1 MSTIDRTIGRVSS
14 DALNKRNKKE
24 VRINYGEASMT
35 DMAEY
40 FELVK
45 GKYGLSSDYALAEKL
60 GIAQPEANLMRRG
73 LKIPKPE
80 LCIKIAKLL
89 NKNPVELLLIAQK
102 DKAPKQAKEYWTL
115 ALTAVDVMLHVPK
128 SPKYIPRKVAAI
140 GEELRELETQTLTYQ
155 GAEAN
160 AEAVRLV
167 QTAEHSIDALMERWN
182 IWRKGEALYPSYL
195 LANQEAAKRGVTIRR
210 LLVLTREQM
219 GQESVVADAIQVM
232 DDQQRVG
239 IKIFYSFREEL
250 ERAPAFHRFEE
261 DYKRRGAARDLNAA
275 MFDREILIFSQS
287 YGQVQLGVVG
297 TPTPITM
304 INQLQITWKP
314 ELLRDLD
321 PAPLFDMTRYVF
333 DYSSP
338 QAFKTELRRF
348 TRSVT

>member
-1 MSTIDRTIGRVSS
+1 
-14 DALNKRNKKE
+14 
-24 VRINYGEASMT
+24 MT
-35 DMAEY
+35 EIAEY

-45 GKYGLSSDYALAEKL
+45 DRYGLRSDYALAEKL

-115 ALTAVDVMLHVPK
+115 ALTAVDVMLHIPK
-128 SPKYIPRKVAAI
+128 TPKYIPRKVEAI
-140 GEELRELETQTLTYQ
+140 GRELRQLETQTLTYQ

-182 IWRKGEALYPSYL
+182 IWKKGEALYPNYL
-195 LANQEAAKRGVTIRR
+195 LANQEAVKRGVIIRR

-219 GQESVVADAIQVM
+219 GQEPVVADAVQVM
-232 DDQQRVG
+232 EDQQRVG
-239 IKIFYSFREEL
+239 IKIFYAFREEL
-250 ERAPAFHRFEE
+250 ERAPAFQRFEE
-261 DYKRRGAARDLNAA
+261 DYKRQGAASDLNAA

-297 TPTPITM
+297 QPIPITM
-304 INQLQITWKP
+304 INQLKITWKP
-314 ELLRDLD
+314 DLLRDLD

-333 DYSSP
+333 EYSDSHT
-338 QAFKTELRRF
+338 FRTELMRF
-348 TRSVT
+348 QRSVR

>member
-1 MSTIDRTIGRVSS
+1 
-14 DALNKRNKKE
+14 
-24 VRINYGEASMT
+24 MT
-35 DMAEY
+35 EIAEY

-45 GKYGLSSDYALAEKL
+45 GRYGLSSDYALAEKL

-182 IWRKGEALYPSYL
+182 IWKKGEALYPSYL
-195 LANQEAAKRGVTIRR
+195 LANQEAVKRGVTIRR
-210 LLVLTREQM
+210 LLVLTRAQM
-219 GQESVVADAIQVM
+219 RQESVVADAIQVM

-239 IKIFYSFREEL
+239 IKLFYSFREEL
-250 ERAPAFHRFEE
+250 ERAPAFQRFEE
-261 DYKRRGAARDLNAA
+261 DYKRQGAASDLNAA

-287 YGQVQLGVVG
+287 YDQVQLGVVG
-297 TPTPITM
+297 APTPITM

-333 DYSSP
+333 DYSNP
-338 QAFKTELRRF
+338 QAFKTELKRF
-348 TRSVT
+348 TRAVA